1 MKFKKSN
8 ILLISLISIFLLL
21 SMSAVSAADIADNA
35 GSDLAADID
44 GVWDIDNDDVNH
56 ANGLSQADNN
66 IISDDPE
73 LYGDE
78 GDGEINDDDPI
89 PIETTIESN
98 DENYTLGDD
107 IVLNVTVKDNE
118 SNVIGDIGADDLWV
132 SYKNEADEDFT
143 DIGFTLNNES
153 QIVISSSTNTFPV
166 GNYTIKIG
174 FNGITRDGIAYGESN
189 TTIDLKIKEPIPMD
203 TSIESNNETYTF
215 GDNIIL
221 NVTVKDNESNAIDFE
236 KSDLWVSY
244 KNGTDEN
251 FTNITFTLNNESQ
264 IVISFATNK
273 TFPVANYT
281 INIGFKGA
289 TRDGF
294 AYGESET
301 NITLNITPSDTRINA
316 SDVKVQIGDDVII
329 PLVMYVES
337 NKTLNYN
344 ETRLEVYLVHDDI
357 EEKINY
363 TKVSG
368 GIKLIDFSQEFGNY
382 IIKIKYT
389 GNQNCNPSNTTVSVA
404 ILENNTIIFGDVSVD
419 FQTKNITIPIVIDNN
434 GNAIE
439 FSGENFT
446 LELVYYNGTDYET
459 VYIDD
464 FDFISEDGNYTI
476 SFANDT
482 IQFKDVKLTVIYA
495 NGTLNETSNIIKIVD
510 KNTIIADGTINVN
523 NHTHNVTIPISV
535 NHTTI
540 ISYDGKNSTNV
551 TVLNLTQDNIVL
563 VLAYNNGTDNLTITD
578 FELNGDN
585 GNYTISFLITDEQL
599 NSTKLTIIYGN
610 GTLNETNKTVTLKG
624 IVEAY
629 IVPINVSAD
638 YQDGEFKFQVFDAY
652 DNGTQTMILSNVTI
666 TVSGVI
672 FVTKTGDSSYNFGSK
687 DFTTDE
693 NGFIVIKNNNTF
705 YHNNILE
712 NFLSSGNYNLTFR
725 GHEPYVL
732 NSTIEITIN
741 KVQAEIVA
749 SPIVEEY
756 EEGKKLNY
764 IFQVIN
770 SNTGEAIKSALVQ
783 FRIYSSN
790 IDATRSGRTN
800 STGFYTSPD
809 LNLVAGTYNLQLES
823 IDSNLIC
830 SAVKQ
835 TITLN
840 QRAAVISASN
850 RTVLYGSGD
859 YVVATVKDKK
869 TGKLLPN
876 VYVLIQVYTSSK
888 KATNYLTM
896 TDSKGVARL
905 NTGLSVGKTKV
916 VISVLD
922 NNYKSGSLTRYVTVK
937 KTTGKFSAPK
947 VSTYYKSGKIF
958 KIKLTNT
965 KNKAL
970 MNGAKVNIKV
980 FITKNKYYN
989 LTGTSSKGLV
999 QFKITFKPGT
1009 YKVVV
1014 SSADKGYTA
1023 KSITSQIKVSKSPI
1037 KMAPTSLKVK
1047 KGKYFKVKVTS
1058 TKSKKVLSGIKVKVK
1073 VYTGKKYKTYTIKTN
1088 KKGIASLKISQKVG
1102 KHKVVLTP
1110 AQTKYYTGKTV
1121 TKTLK
1126 VTK

>member
-1 MKFKKSN
+1 MKFKKSH

-281 INIGFKGA
+281 IKIGFKGA

-344 ETRLEVYLVHDDI
+344 ETRLEVYLVHDDA

-382 IIKIKYT
+382 IIKINYT
-389 GNQNCNPSNTTVSVA
+389 GNQNCNSSNTTVSVA

-439 FSGENFT
+439 FSGENIT

-540 ISYDGKNSTNV
+540 ISYDGKNITNE
-551 TVLNLTQDNIVL
+551 TTLNFTEGDIAL
-563 VLAYNNGTDNLTITD
+563 VIKYENGEENKTETLDITD
-578 FELNGDN
+578 FLSGEN
-585 GNYTISFLITDEQL
+585 GNYTINFIIPSEKFNNTV
-599 NSTKLTIIYGN
+599 LTVIYKN
-610 GTLNETNKTVTLKG
+610 QILDETNKTIKLNG
-624 IVEAY
+624 IIEAN
-629 IVPINVSAD
+629 IVPINVTAD
-638 YQDGEFKFQVFDAY
+638 YQDGQFVFLLNDTVTGPIANTNVTVKWDSHIGNITISNQKTY
-652 DNGTQTMILSNVTI
+652 LSDEDGYIRINNTDLTMINSSWSTVPLAEGTYNLTFAGGNGLVVNDIHEI
-666 TVSGVI
+666 TVNKVYVNILPDPFETLAGDAKNFTVK
-672 FVTKTGDSSYNFGSK
+672 VVNKNTGIGLKSVKLQLKVKIDGQYN
-687 DFTTDE
+687 TYTMITDE
-693 NGFIVIKNNNTF
+693 NGTARISVN
-705 YHNNILE
+705 LGG
-712 NFLSSGNYNLTFR
+712 GNYPLTVSTDDSSI
-725 GHEPYVL
+725 YSASA
-732 NSTIEITIN
+732 NSSLVIN
-741 KVQAEIVA
+741 KKQAVLTA
-749 SPIVEEY
+749 S
-756 EEGKKLNY
+756 
-764 IFQVIN
+764 
-770 SNTGEAIKSALVQ
+770 
-783 FRIYSSN
+783 
-790 IDATRSGRTN
+790 DRT
-800 STGFYTSPD
+800 
-809 LNLVAGTYNLQLES
+809 
-823 IDSNLIC
+823 I
-830 SAVKQ
+830 
-835 TITLN
+835 
-840 QRAAVISASN
+840 
-850 RTVLYGSGD
+850 LYGSGT
-859 YVVATVKDKK
+859 TVIVTAKDKK
-869 TGKLLPN
+869 TGKTLPN
-876 VYVLIQVYTSSK
+876 VYILLQVYTSSK
-888 KATNYLTM
+888 KVSNFLVK
-896 TDSKGVARL
+896 TDSKGVAR
-905 NTGLSVGKTKV
+905 
-916 VISVLD
+916 
-922 NNYKSGSLTRYVTVK
+922 
-937 KTTGKFSAPK
+937 FS
-947 VSTYYKSGKIF
+947 
-958 KIKLTNT
+958 
-965 KNKAL
+965 
-970 MNGAKVNIKV
+970 
-980 FITKNKYYN
+980 
-989 LTGTSSKGLV
+989 
-999 QFKITFKPGT
+999 
-1009 YKVVV
+1009 
-1014 SSADKGYTA
+1014 
-1023 KSITSQIKVSKSPI
+1023 
-1037 KMAPTSLKVK
+1037 
-1047 KGKYFKVKVTS
+1047 
-1058 TKSKKVLSGIKVKVK
+1058 
-1073 VYTGKKYKTYTIKTN
+1073 
-1088 KKGIASLKISQKVG
+1088 
-1102 KHKVVLTP
+1102 
-1110 AQTKYYTGKTV
+1110 
-1121 TKTLK
+1121 
-1126 VTK
+1126 

>member
-1 MKFKKSN
+1 MKFKKSH

-215 GDNIIL
+215 GDDIVL

-281 INIGFKGA
+281 IKIGFKGA

-344 ETRLEVYLVHDDI
+344 ETRLEVYLVHDDA

-382 IIKIKYT
+382 IIKINYT
-389 GNQNCNPSNTTVSVA
+389 GNQNCNSSNTTVSVA

-439 FSGENFT
+439 FSGENIT

-540 ISYDGKNSTNV
+540 ISYDGKNITNE
-551 TVLNLTQDNIVL
+551 TTLNFTEGDIAL
-563 VLAYNNGTDNLTITD
+563 VIKYENGEENKTETLDITD
-578 FELNGDN
+578 FLSGEN
-585 GNYTISFLITDEQL
+585 GNYTINFIIPSEKFNNTV
-599 NSTKLTIIYGN
+599 LTVIYKN
-610 GTLNETNKTVTLKG
+610 QILDETNKTIKLNG
-624 IVEAY
+624 IIEAN
-629 IVPINVSAD
+629 IVPINVTAD
-638 YQDGEFKFQVFDAY
+638 YQDGQFVFLLNDTVTGPIANTNVTVKWDSHIGNITISNQKTY
-652 DNGTQTMILSNVTI
+652 LSDEDGYIRINNTDLTMINSSWSTVPLAEGTYNLTFAGGNGLVVNDIHEI
-666 TVSGVI
+666 TVNKVYVNILPDPFETLAGDAKNFTVK
-672 FVTKTGDSSYNFGSK
+672 VVNKNTGIGLKSVKIQLKVKIDGQYN
-687 DFTTDE
+687 TYTMITDE
-693 NGFIVIKNNNTF
+693 NGTARISVN
-705 YHNNILE
+705 LGG
-712 NFLSSGNYNLTFR
+712 GNYPLTVSTDDSSI
-725 GHEPYVL
+725 YSASA
-732 NSTIEITIN
+732 NSSLVIN
-741 KVQAEIVA
+741 KKQAVLTA
-749 SPIVEEY
+749 S
-756 EEGKKLNY
+756 
-764 IFQVIN
+764 
-770 SNTGEAIKSALVQ
+770 
-783 FRIYSSN
+783 
-790 IDATRSGRTN
+790 DRT
-800 STGFYTSPD
+800 
-809 LNLVAGTYNLQLES
+809 
-823 IDSNLIC
+823 I
-830 SAVKQ
+830 
-835 TITLN
+835 
-840 QRAAVISASN
+840 
-850 RTVLYGSGD
+850 LYGSGT
-859 YVVATVKDKK
+859 TVIVTAKDKK
-869 TGKLLPN
+869 TGKTLPN
-876 VYVLIQVYTSSK
+876 VYILLQVYTSSK
-888 KATNYLTM
+888 KVSNFLVK
-896 TDSKGVARL
+896 TDSKGVARFS
-905 NTGLSVGKTKV
+905 TGLTVGKHKV
-916 VISVLD
+916 IMTVFD
-922 NNYKSGSLTRYVTVK
+922 NYYNSSSITRYVTVK
-937 KTTGKFSAPK
+937 KTTGQFSAPK
-947 VSTYYKSGKIF
+947 VSTYYKSGKVF

-970 MNGAKVNIKV
+970 MYGASVNIKV
-980 FITKNKYYN
+980 FISKNRYYN
-989 LTGTSSKGLV
+989 LTGTTNANGLV

>member
-1 MKFKKSN
+1 MKFKKSH

-143 DIGFTLNNES
+143 DIGFTLNNEC

-215 GDNIIL
+215 GDDIVL

-281 INIGFKGA
+281 IKIGFKGA

-344 ETRLEVYLVHDDI
+344 ETRLEVYLVHDDA

-382 IIKIKYT
+382 IIKINYT
-389 GNQNCNPSNTTVSVA
+389 GNQNCNSSNTTVSVA

-439 FSGENFT
+439 FSGENIT

-540 ISYDGKNSTNV
+540 ISYDGKNITNE
-551 TVLNLTQDNIVL
+551 TTLNFTEGDIAL
-563 VLAYNNGTDNLTITD
+563 VIKYENGEENKTETLDITD
-578 FELNGDN
+578 FLSGEN
-585 GNYTISFLITDEQL
+585 GNYTINFIIPSEKFNNTV
-599 NSTKLTIIYGN
+599 LTVIYKN
-610 GTLNETNKTVTLKG
+610 QILDETNKTIKLNG
-624 IVEAY
+624 IIEAN
-629 IVPINVSAD
+629 IVPINVTAD
-638 YQDGEFKFQVFDAY
+638 YQDGQFVFLLNDTVTGPIANTNVTVKWDSHIGNITISNQKTY
-652 DNGTQTMILSNVTI
+652 LSDEDGYIRINNTDLTMINSSWSTVPLAEGTYNLTFAGGNGLVVNDIHEI
-666 TVSGVI
+666 TVNKVYVNILPDPFETLAGDAKNFTVK
-672 FVTKTGDSSYNFGSK
+672 VVNKNTGIGLKSVKIQLKVKIDGQYN
-687 DFTTDE
+687 TYTMITDE
-693 NGFIVIKNNNTF
+693 NGTARISVN
-705 YHNNILE
+705 LGG
-712 NFLSSGNYNLTFR
+712 GNYPLTVSTDDSSI
-725 GHEPYVL
+725 YSASA
-732 NSTIEITIN
+732 NSSLVIN
-741 KVQAEIVA
+741 KKQAVLTA
-749 SPIVEEY
+749 S
-756 EEGKKLNY
+756 
-764 IFQVIN
+764 
-770 SNTGEAIKSALVQ
+770 
-783 FRIYSSN
+783 
-790 IDATRSGRTN
+790 DRT
-800 STGFYTSPD
+800 
-809 LNLVAGTYNLQLES
+809 
-823 IDSNLIC
+823 I
-830 SAVKQ
+830 
-835 TITLN
+835 
-840 QRAAVISASN
+840 
-850 RTVLYGSGD
+850 LYGSGT
-859 YVVATVKDKK
+859 TVIVTAKDKK
-869 TGKLLPN
+869 TGKTLPN
-876 VYVLIQVYTSSK
+876 VYILLQVYTSSK
-888 KATNYLTM
+888 KVSNFLVK
-896 TDSKGVARL
+896 TDSKGVARFS
-905 NTGLSVGKTKV
+905 TGLTVGKHKV
-916 VISVLD
+916 IMTVFD
-922 NNYKSGSLTRYVTVK
+922 NYYNSSSITRYVTVK
-937 KTTGKFSAPK
+937 KTTGQFSAPK
-947 VSTYYKSGKIF
+947 VSTYYKSGKVF

-970 MNGAKVNIKV
+970 MYGASVNIKV
-980 FITKNKYYN
+980 FISKNRYYN
-989 LTGTSSKGLV
+989 LTGTTNANGLV

>member
-1 MKFKKSN
+1 
-8 ILLISLISIFLLL
+8 
-21 SMSAVSAADIADNA
+21 MSAVSAADIADNA

-264 IVISFATNK
+264 IVISFATNM

-281 INIGFKGA
+281 IKIGFKGA

-344 ETRLEVYLVHDDI
+344 ETRLEVYLVHDDA

-382 IIKIKYT
+382 IIKINYT

-419 FQTKNITIPIVIDNN
+419 SQTKNITIPIVIDNN

-439 FSGENFT
+439 FSGENIT

-540 ISYDGKNSTNV
+540 ISYDGKNITNV
-551 TVLNLTQDNIVL
+551 TVLNLTQNNIAL

-578 FELNGDN
+578 FKLNGDN
-585 GNYTISFLITDEQL
+585 GNYTIGERILLYNDITAIEVFYEDGTVRDPSIPAAIMGWFRNRKNPMDYFPDREDKITSVLTRIDQWKKDGAKDLETGLHIAEVGANMLESAQIAPMAENPNWEVNQL
-599 NSTKLTIIYGN
+599 R
-610 GTLNETNKTVTLKG
+610 E
-624 IVEAY
+624 
-629 IVPINVSAD
+629 
-638 YQDGEFKFQVFDAY
+638 
-652 DNGTQTMILSNVTI
+652 
-666 TVSGVI
+666 
-672 FVTKTGDSSYNFGSK
+672 SK
-687 DFTTDE
+687 DLKE
-693 NGFIVIKNNNTF
+693 
-705 YHNNILE
+705 L
-712 NFLSSGNYNLTFR
+712 
-725 GHEPYVL
+725 
-732 NSTIEITIN
+732 
-741 KVQAEIVA
+741 
-749 SPIVEEY
+749 
-756 EEGKKLNY
+756 
-764 IFQVIN
+764 
-770 SNTGEAIKSALVQ
+770 
-783 FRIYSSN
+783 
-790 IDATRSGRTN
+790 
-800 STGFYTSPD
+800 
-809 LNLVAGTYNLQLES
+809 
-823 IDSNLIC
+823 
-830 SAVKQ
+830 
-835 TITLN
+835 
-840 QRAAVISASN
+840 
-850 RTVLYGSGD
+850 
-859 YVVATVKDKK
+859 
-869 TGKLLPN
+869 
-876 VYVLIQVYTSSK
+876 
-888 KATNYLTM
+888 
-896 TDSKGVARL
+896 
-905 NTGLSVGKTKV
+905 
-916 VISVLD
+916 
-922 NNYKSGSLTRYVTVK
+922 
-937 KTTGKFSAPK
+937 
-947 VSTYYKSGKIF
+947 
-958 KIKLTNT
+958 
-965 KNKAL
+965 KAL
-970 MNGAKVNIKV
+970 
-980 FITKNKYYN
+980 
-989 LTGTSSKGLV
+989 L
-999 QFKITFKPGT
+999 
-1009 YKVVV
+1009 
-1014 SSADKGYTA
+1014 D
-1023 KSITSQIKVSKSPI
+1023 
-1037 KMAPTSLKVK
+1037 
-1047 KGKYFKVKVTS
+1047 
-1058 TKSKKVLSGIKVKVK
+1058 
-1073 VYTGKKYKTYTIKTN
+1073 
-1088 KKGIASLKISQKVG
+1088 
-1102 KHKVVLTP
+1102 
-1110 AQTKYYTGKTV
+1110 KYYTM
-1121 TKTLK
+1121 LK
-1126 VTK
+1126 PYKK

>member
-1 MKFKKSN
+1 MKFKKSH

-215 GDNIIL
+215 GDDIVL

-281 INIGFKGA
+281 IKIGFKGA

-344 ETRLEVYLVHDDI
+344 ETRLEVYLVHDDA

-382 IIKIKYT
+382 IIKINYT
-389 GNQNCNPSNTTVSVA
+389 GNQNCNSSNTTVSVA

-439 FSGENFT
+439 FSGENIT

-540 ISYDGKNSTNV
+540 ISYDGKNITNE
-551 TVLNLTQDNIVL
+551 TTLNFTEGDIAL
-563 VLAYNNGTDNLTITD
+563 VIKYENGEENKTETLDITD
-578 FELNGDN
+578 FLSGEN
-585 GNYTISFLITDEQL
+585 GNYTINFIIPSEKFNNTV
-599 NSTKLTIIYGN
+599 LTVIYKN
-610 GTLNETNKTVTLKG
+610 QILDETNKTIKLNG
-624 IVEAY
+624 IIEAN
-629 IVPINVSAD
+629 IVPINVTAD
-638 YQDGEFKFQVFDAY
+638 YQDGQFVFLLNDTVTGPIANTNVTVKWDSHIGNITISNQKTY
-652 DNGTQTMILSNVTI
+652 LSDEDGYIRINNTDLTMINSSWSTVPLAEGTYNLTFAGGNGLVVNDIHEI
-666 TVSGVI
+666 TVNKVYVNILPDPFETLAGDAKNFTVK
-672 FVTKTGDSSYNFGSK
+672 VVNKNTGIGLKSVKIQLKVKIDGQYN
-687 DFTTDE
+687 TYTMITDE
-693 NGFIVIKNNNTF
+693 NGTARISVN
-705 YHNNILE
+705 LGG
-712 NFLSSGNYNLTFR
+712 GNYPLTVSTDDSSI
-725 GHEPYVL
+725 YSASA
-732 NSTIEITIN
+732 NSSLVIN
-741 KVQAEIVA
+741 KKQAVLTA
-749 SPIVEEY
+749 S
-756 EEGKKLNY
+756 
-764 IFQVIN
+764 
-770 SNTGEAIKSALVQ
+770 
-783 FRIYSSN
+783 
-790 IDATRSGRTN
+790 DRT
-800 STGFYTSPD
+800 
-809 LNLVAGTYNLQLES
+809 
-823 IDSNLIC
+823 I
-830 SAVKQ
+830 
-835 TITLN
+835 
-840 QRAAVISASN
+840 
-850 RTVLYGSGD
+850 LYGSGT
-859 YVVATVKDKK
+859 TVIVTAKDKK
-869 TGKLLPN
+869 TGKTLPN
-876 VYVLIQVYTSSK
+876 VYILLQVYTSSK
-888 KATNYLTM
+888 KVSNFLVK
-896 TDSKGVARL
+896 TDSKGVARFS
-905 NTGLSVGKTKV
+905 TGLTVGKHKV
-916 VISVLD
+916 IMTVFD
-922 NNYKSGSLTRYVTVK
+922 NYYNSSSITRYVTVK
-937 KTTGKFSAPK
+937 KTTGQFSAPK
-947 VSTYYKSGKIF
+947 VSTYYKSGKVF

-970 MNGAKVNIKV
+970 MYGASVNIKV
-980 FITKNKYYN
+980 FISKNRYYN
-989 LTGTSSKGLV
+989 LTGTTNANGLV

-1014 SSADKGYTA
+1014 NSADKGYTA
-1023 KSITSQIKVSKSPI
+1023 KEVISQIKVSKSPI
-1037 KMAPTSLKVK
+1037 KMAPTALKVK
-1047 KGKYFKVKVTS
+1047 RYGYFKVKVTS
-1058 TKSKKVLSGIKVKVK
+1058 TKSKKVLSGVKVK
-1073 VYTGKKYKTYTIKTN
+1073 VRVYTGRKYKTYTIKTN
-1088 KKGIASLKISQKVG
+1088 KKGIASLKIKQKVG
-1102 KHKVVLTP
+1102 KHKIVLTP
-1110 AQTKYYTGKTV
+1110 AQTKYYSAKTV

-1126 VTK
+1126 VVK

>member
-1 MKFKKSN
+1 MKFKKSH

-215 GDNIIL
+215 GDDIVL

-281 INIGFKGA
+281 IKIGFKGA

-344 ETRLEVYLVHDDI
+344 ETRLEVYLVHDDA

-382 IIKIKYT
+382 IIKINYT
-389 GNQNCNPSNTTVSVA
+389 GNQNCNSSNTTVSVA

-439 FSGENFT
+439 FSGENIT

-540 ISYDGKNSTNV
+540 ISYDGKNITNE
-551 TVLNLTQDNIVL
+551 TTLNFTEGDIAL
-563 VLAYNNGTDNLTITD
+563 VIKYENGEENKTETLDITD
-578 FELNGDN
+578 FLSGEN
-585 GNYTISFLITDEQL
+585 GNYTINFIIPSEKFNNTV
-599 NSTKLTIIYGN
+599 LTVIYKN
-610 GTLNETNKTVTLKG
+610 QILDETNKTIKLNG
-624 IVEAY
+624 IIEAN
-629 IVPINVSAD
+629 IVPINVTAD
-638 YQDGEFKFQVFDAY
+638 YQDGQFVFLLNDTVTGPIANTNVTVKWDSHIGNITISNQKTY
-652 DNGTQTMILSNVTI
+652 LSDEDGYIRINNTDLTMINSSWSTVPLAEGTYNLTFAGGNGLVVNDIHEI
-666 TVSGVI
+666 TVNKVYVNILPDPFETLAGDAKNFTVK
-672 FVTKTGDSSYNFGSK
+672 VVNKNTGIGLKSVKIQLKVKIDGQYN
-687 DFTTDE
+687 TYTMITDE
-693 NGFIVIKNNNTF
+693 NGTARISVN
-705 YHNNILE
+705 LGG
-712 NFLSSGNYNLTFR
+712 GNYPLTVSTDDSSI
-725 GHEPYVL
+725 YSASA
-732 NSTIEITIN
+732 NSSLVIN
-741 KVQAEIVA
+741 KKQAVLTA
-749 SPIVEEY
+749 S
-756 EEGKKLNY
+756 
-764 IFQVIN
+764 
-770 SNTGEAIKSALVQ
+770 
-783 FRIYSSN
+783 
-790 IDATRSGRTN
+790 DRT
-800 STGFYTSPD
+800 
-809 LNLVAGTYNLQLES
+809 
-823 IDSNLIC
+823 I
-830 SAVKQ
+830 
-835 TITLN
+835 
-840 QRAAVISASN
+840 
-850 RTVLYGSGD
+850 LYGSGT
-859 YVVATVKDKK
+859 TVIVTAKDKK
-869 TGKLLPN
+869 TGKTLPN
-876 VYVLIQVYTSSK
+876 VYILLQVYTSSK
-888 KATNYLTM
+888 KVSNFLVK
-896 TDSKGVARL
+896 TDSKGVARFS
-905 NTGLSVGKTKV
+905 TGLTVGKQY
-916 VISVLD
+916 S
-922 NNYKSGSLTRYVTVK
+922 
-937 KTTGKFSAPK
+937 
-947 VSTYYKSGKIF
+947 
-958 KIKLTNT
+958 
-965 KNKAL
+965 
-970 MNGAKVNIKV
+970 
-980 FITKNKYYN
+980 
-989 LTGTSSKGLV
+989 
-999 QFKITFKPGT
+999 
-1009 YKVVV
+1009 
-1014 SSADKGYTA
+1014 
-1023 KSITSQIKVSKSPI
+1023 
-1037 KMAPTSLKVK
+1037 
-1047 KGKYFKVKVTS
+1047 
-1058 TKSKKVLSGIKVKVK
+1058 
-1073 VYTGKKYKTYTIKTN
+1073 
-1088 KKGIASLKISQKVG
+1088 SQK
-1102 KHKVVLTP
+1102 TD
-1110 AQTKYYTGKTV
+1110 TII
-1121 TKTLK
+1121 
-1126 VTK
+1126 